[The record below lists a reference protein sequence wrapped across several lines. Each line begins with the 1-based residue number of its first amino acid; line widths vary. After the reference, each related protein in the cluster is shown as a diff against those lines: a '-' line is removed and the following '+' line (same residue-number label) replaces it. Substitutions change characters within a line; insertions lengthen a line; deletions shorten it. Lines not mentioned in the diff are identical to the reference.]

1 MTRQTTA
8 IPPLMTMLIALAT
21 GPTSTWASSI
31 DTSLALQFGPSLVAA
46 TGVGFALLAGPSYT
60 YSGVARNSLVD
71 DASYIDVNITHLLIG
86 GGLPP
91 RQPGETAGAVF
102 MPSPLQT
109 GISGRVPQRDDVVAP
124 AAIAG
129 SFGLVMFESMGIA
142 GASRSTAVVREF
154 STLNCTAG
162 LCENFTLA
170 ADFLIEFGEH
180 VLTNPFDFAFEFKA
194 TPGAWVRGSL
204 RYQST
209 LTADLALAPT
219 PVPIPAPV
227 LLLASASLSFRVFR
241 KVSG

>member
-1 MTRQTTA
+1 M
-8 IPPLMTMLIALAT
+8 PPLMTMLISLAI

-31 DTSLALQFGPSLVAA
+31 DTSLALQFGPSLVAT
-46 TGVGFALLAGPSYT
+46 TGVGFALLAGSSYT

-71 DASYIDVNITHLLIG
+71 EASYIDVKLTHLPIG
-86 GGLPP
+86 GGLPA

-102 MPSPLQT
+102 ESSPLRT

-124 AAIAG
+124 ATIAG

-170 ADFLIEFGEH
+170 VDFLIEFGEH
-180 VLTNPFDFAFEFKA
+180 VVTNPFNVGFEFKA

-227 LLLASASLSFRVFR
+227 LLLASASLSFLKLRR
-241 KVSG
+241 STPNT